1 MGKRIISQKRGK
13 GSRTYR
19 VPNYSFRPKILYKGE
34 AGTVVDIVNQVT
46 RNPPLA
52 RIRHPDKSES
62 YIIAPEGIKVG
73 DSTSGLVQKLADVQL
88 GRQISCIESAPNSG
102 PRFCMTSGSAATLVS
117 KGEKTAIIQ
126 LPSKKTKVLGLDC
139 RATLGVPAGDG
150 RKEKPWV
157 KAGKKLHAM
166 RVRGKYYPRTSGNKM
181 NALDHPFGGSG
192 KSPGGSISISRDAPP
207 GRKVGSI
214 SSRRTGLKKRK

>member
-1 MGKRIISQKRGK
+1 MGKRIIPQKRGK

-19 VPNYSFRPKILYKGE
+19 VPSYSFRPNIIYKNQ

-52 RIRHPDKSES
+52 KIKYPDRSEA

-73 DSTSGLVQKLADVQL
+73 DRTTGVVQKLADVQV
-88 GRQISCIESAPNSG
+88 GKQVSCIESHPSSG
-102 PRFCMTSGSAATLVS
+102 PMLCMTSGSAATLVS

-126 LPSKKTKVLGLDC
+126 LPSKKTKVLDLNC
-139 RATLGVPAGDG
+139 RAILGIPAGDG

-157 KAGKKLHAM
+157 KAGKKWHAM
-166 RVRGKYYPRTSGNKM
+166 KVRGKYYPRTSGNKM

-192 KSPGGSISISRDAPP
+192 KSPGRSKSVSSNAPP